1 MATALA
7 GVGLSTNIAAIRT
20 AGLRPL
26 VLGGILS
33 LIVTGTT
40 LGMMLATGRI

>member
-26 VLGGILS
+26 ALGGILS

-40 LGMMLATGRI
+40 LGMMFATGRI